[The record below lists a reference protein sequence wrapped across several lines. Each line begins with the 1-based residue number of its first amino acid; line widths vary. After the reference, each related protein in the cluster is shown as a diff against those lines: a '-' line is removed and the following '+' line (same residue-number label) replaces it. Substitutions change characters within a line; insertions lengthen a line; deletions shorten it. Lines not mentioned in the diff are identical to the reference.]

1 MTHLVLI
8 ARLALAGVLLVSA
21 VAKARAFE
29 DSRTMLD
36 GLLRRIGPR
45 GDRLARP
52 ATVAL
57 IAAEALTGLALLG
70 PGTTVRVGWVA
81 AAVLTAGFTVLA
93 VVATVTRAEVSCAC
107 FGRPA
112 ARLGPRH
119 VVRNAP
125 LLGLALLGL
134 WGVWA
139 GTAPSGYP
147 EAPAVAL
154 CAVTA
159 AVITAV
165 TAYFDDI
172 ADLVVNP

>member
-1 MTHLVLI
+1 MTHLVLTV
-8 ARLALAGVLLVSA
+8 RLTLAGVLLVSA

-45 GDRLARP
+45 GGRLARP
-52 ATVAL
+52 AAVAL
-57 IAAEALTGLALLG
+57 IAAEAVTGLALLG
-70 PGTTVRVGWVA
+70 PAATVRGALVA
-81 AAVLTAGFTVLA
+81 AVVLTAGFTALA

-107 FGRPA
+107 FGRPT

-125 LLGLALLGL
+125 LLGMALLGL

-139 GTAPSGYP
+139 AGATGYP
-147 EAPAVAL
+147 NAPAVAL

-172 ADLVVNP
+172 ADLLVTP